1 MPRNRLDPPRNL
13 ARAAMFAL
21 ATAATAMAQGPGGP
35 PGGGPG
41 GPGGFGPGTF
51 LAPQIVKAADA
62 DKDDKI
68 SPDEAAKAAADLVRS
83 ADVKKEGS
91 IDAATLAKAINKAFP
106 PPDFGG
112 GDGPPPGDFGPGNF
126 LGPQIFAAADAN
138 KDGKISPDEA
148 AKAAETFI
156 RDADT
161 GKKGSLDAAALGAAI
176 NRRMGGGM
184 GGPGGPMGQARK
196 LLKEFDKDAN
206 GRLDA
211 AERKAARDSI
221 KAAPGGGR
229 RFGPPPGMFGV
240 DEKGTPGPKVAKT
253 DAPNL
258 AGKPL
263 YEPAAIRTLFLDFE
277 GAGWEPEVAA
287 FYNSD
292 VDVPAT
298 LTVDGRT
305 YKDVGVHFRG
315 ASSFFTVAEG
325 SKRSLNISLDEFH
338 PDQTLEG
345 YKTLNLLNSHEDPTF
360 LHTVL
365 YFHIARNYLPAPK
378 ANFVKVVINGES
390 WGLYTNA
397 QQFDKTFVKEWYG
410 TTKGARWKVKGNP
423 GARGGL
429 EYLGEDAAPYK
440 LKYQIKSADNAKD
453 WARFIELCRIL
464 NQTPPDK
471 LEAALK
477 PILDV
482 EGALWFL
489 ALDNALI
496 NNDGYWVRSSDYNI
510 ALDASG
516 KFHIIPHDAN
526 ETFGA
531 AMMMGFPGGPGRP
544 GGPGGGGPG
553 APGGPGG
560 GGAGPGGRAPGGP
573 GGPGGGAAGQGPG
586 AGPGRGPGGVGVGL
600 DPLIGL
606 DDAAKPLR
614 GKLLAV
620 PALRAKYL
628 AHVRTIATDWLDWEK
643 LGPVVAQYRAVLD
656 KELEADTR
664 KLMSYPAY
672 LRAVGD
678 EVKGETPKGRQPMS
692 LKDFAAK
699 RRKYL
704 LEYPEIKKLD

>member
-1 MPRNRLDPPRNL
+1 MPRKRFAASLSL
-13 ARAAMFAL
+13 ARASMIAIA
-21 ATAATAMAQGPGGP
+21 AASTAVAQGPGGP

-51 LAPQIVKAADA
+51 VAPQIVKSADA
-62 DKDDKI
+62 DKDGRL

-83 ADVKKEGS
+83 ADDKKVGS
-91 IDAATLAKAINKAFP
+91 IDAETLAKAINKAFP
-106 PPDFGG
+106 PSDFGG

-126 LGPQIFAAADAN
+126 LGPQIFGAADAN
-138 KDGKISPDEA
+138 KDGKLSPEEA
-148 AKAAETFI
+148 ARSAETFI
-156 RDADT
+156 RDADAD
-161 GKKGSLDAAALGAAI
+161 KKGSLDANALGAAI
-176 NRRMGGGM
+176 NRRMGPPPGM
-184 GGPGGPMGQARK
+184 GGPGGPMGPTRT

-211 AERKAARDSI
+211 EERKSARASI

-229 RFGPPPGMFGV
+229 RFGPPGMGGG
-240 DEKGTPGPKVAKT
+240 DEKGTPGPKVKKADAKSF
-253 DAPNL
+253 
-258 AGKPL
+258 AGKSL
-263 YEPAAIRTLFLDFE
+263 YEPGVLRTLYLDFE
-277 GAGWEPEVAA
+277 GEGWEPEVAA

-315 ASSFFTVAEG
+315 ASSYFAVAEG
-325 SKRSLNISLDEFH
+325 SKRSLNVSLDGFR
-338 PDQTLEG
+338 PGRTLEG
-345 YKTLNLLNSHEDPTF
+345 YKTLNLLNGHDDPTF
-360 LHTVL
+360 LHSVL

-440 LKYQIKSADNAKD
+440 LKYQIKTTDDPKD
-453 WARFIELCRIL
+453 WARFIELCRVL
-464 NQTPPDK
+464 NQTPPEK
-471 LEAALK
+471 LEAALE

-510 ALDASG
+510 VLDAKR

-531 AMMMGFPGGPGRP
+531 AMMMGFPGRRP
-544 GGPGGGGPG
+544 GGPGGGPPGGPG
-553 APGGPGG
+553 APGGGGRPGG
-560 GGAGPGGRAPGGP
+560 
-573 GGPGGGAAGQGPG
+573 G
-586 AGPGRGPGGVGVGL
+586 AGPGRGPGGGGVEL

-664 KLMSYPAY
+664 KLMSYPTY

-678 EVKGETPKGRQPMS
+678 EVKGEAPKGRQAMS

-704 LEYPEIKKLD
+704 LDYPEIKKLD